1 MAAKRIGYSIILIA
15 TLVAFIVTDS
25 AVALYL
31 FVCLLALPLVS
42 LMFLVL
48 ASRRVKFDCAMR
60 DSCIRGGILQ
70 LTMKMGVTPRFAVG
84 VAQIVAEIENTT
96 FRKTEQKSFV
106 FKDLSFAPHTYDY
119 NSADSGRISVRF
131 KYIRLI
137 DIFGLFAIRI
147 KTGVF
152 AESLV
157 SPVLHDGIQ
166 VRLGANRNDMLG
178 GEMAL
183 QQKGG
188 DVTEIHNIRDY
199 IPGDALGSVH
209 WKLSSK
215 FDTLKSKEFGS
226 TADRRLLILVD
237 MSKIKYGVSATDE
250 QLNGVLD
257 VAISVSDALKSS
269 GYAHSVGWFN
279 NGIFSSSEV
288 TDNDSF
294 VAMVSKLMSIKV
306 CDGNEEQLLYLSRS
320 PECLSYSKVILVAES
335 VHTQELK
342 DYGHFDI
349 TALTVRDGFGEV
361 ADYHFKIINVPH
373 DKIDATLS
381 ACVL

>member
-1 MAAKRIGYSIILIA
+1 MIAA
-15 TLVAFIVTDS
+15 LVAFIVTDS

-31 FVCLLALPLVS
+31 FVCLLSLPLIS
-42 LMFLVL
+42 LIFLFV
-48 ASRRVKFDCAMR
+48 ASRRVKFDCVMR
-60 DSCIRGGILQ
+60 DSCIRGGVLQ
-70 LTMKMGVTPRFAVG
+70 ITMRVGVSPRFTVG
-84 VAQIVAEIENTT
+84 NAKIIAEIENST
-96 FRKTEQKSFV
+96 FRKTEYKSFI
-106 FKDLSFAPHTYDY
+106 FKDLSFAPHTYEY
-119 NSADSGRISVRF
+119 NSSDSGRISVRF
-131 KYIRLI
+131 KYIKLI
-137 DIFGLFAIRI
+137 DIFGIFVMRV

-152 AESLV
+152 AESV
-157 SPVLHDGIQ
+157 VAPVLHDGIQ
-166 VRLGANRNDMLG
+166 VRLGANRNDLAG

-183 QQKGG
+183 QQKGS
-188 DVTEIHNIRDY
+188 DVTEIYNVRDY
-199 IPGDALGSVH
+199 MPGDALGSVH

-215 FDTLKSKEFGS
+215 FDTLKAKEFGS

-237 MSKIKYGVSATDE
+237 MSKTKYGISATDE

-257 VAISVSDALKSS
+257 VAVSVSEALKSS
-269 GYAHSVGWFN
+269 GYAHSVGWFT
-279 NGIFSSSEV
+279 NGIFSSAEV

-320 PECLSYSKVILVAES
+320 PECLSYSKVILVAEL
-335 VHTQELK
+335 VRTEELK

-361 ADYHFKIINVPH
+361 KDTHFKIINVPY
-373 DKIDATLS
+373 DEIETTLS